1 MKAARLL
8 RYAIGASL
16 VLAYGASVHAQQT
29 VTIGVAG
36 PMTGGMAALG
46 EDYANGARL
55 AIDEINSGG
64 LTIGGKKVILQLN
77 VQDDAGDPR
86 TATIVAQ
93 ALVDQHVAAVIGHMN
108 SGATIPASK
117 IYSDAGITQVSA
129 SSSPTYTLQGFRTTF
144 RVAATDAQ
152 QGPVLAG
159 YVANRLHA
167 KKVAILDDATTYG
180 QGLADQFEKAAKAD
194 GVTVV
199 SRDAT
204 SDKAVDFRSILTKI
218 KGENPDV
225 IMFGGAYSQA
235 GPIAKQAGQLG
246 IRAKIVGGDG
256 ICTESL
262 AGLAGEAVNNVACSE
277 VGLPLDRMPGGKTFE
292 EKYVKRFGHP
302 IEAYAPYAYDSVY
315 VIVDAMKRAGSTDA
329 AAILAAVPATNY
341 HGVIGDISFDKHGD
355 LSRGTISMFRYVN
368 GKKAFMTETALAAS
382 SE

>member
-1 MKAARLL
+1 LFG
-8 RYAIGASL
+8 YVAS
-16 VLAYGASVHAQQT
+16 ASAQQT

-46 EDYANGARL
+46 EDYANGARI
-55 AIDEINSGG
+55 AVDEINSAG
-64 LTIGGKKVILQLN
+64 LTIDGKPVTLKLN

-93 ALVDQHVAAVIGHMN
+93 ALVDQRVAAVIGHMN

-129 SSSPTYTLQGFRTTF
+129 SSSPTYTLQGFKTAF

-159 YVANRLHA
+159 YVANELHA
-167 KKVAILDDATTYG
+167 KQVAVLDDATTYG
-180 QGLADQFEKAAKAD
+180 QGLADQFEKAAKAN
-194 GVTVV
+194 GLNVV

-218 KGENPDV
+218 KGEKPDV

-235 GPIAKQAGQLG
+235 GPIAKQAAQLG

-262 AGLAGEAVNNVACSE
+262 AGLAGDAVNNVACSE
-277 VGLPLDRMPGGKTFE
+277 VGLPLSKMPGGKAFE
-292 EKYVKRFGHP
+292 QKYVKRFNHP

-315 VIVDAMKRAGSTDA
+315 VIVDAMKRANSVDA
-329 AAILAAVPATNY
+329 LAILKAMPATQY
-341 HGVIGDISFDKHGD
+341 RGVIGDISFDKHGD
-355 LSRGTISMFRYVN
+355 LSKGTISIFRYVK
-368 GKKAFMTETALAAS
+368 GKKEFMTETALSVAAGN
-382 SE
+382 